1 MLPAPDASI
10 TPVAPVGLVGSLV
23 LTGLLIAAAGW
34 LSWLF
39 VIWASRDLDRGDGP
53 LFLYQER
60 WRIK

>member
-1 MLPAPDASI
+1 MPPAPDASI
-10 TPVAPVGLVGSLV
+10 IPAAPVGLVGSIL
-23 LTGLLIAAAGW
+23 LTVLLIAAAGW

-39 VIWASRDLDRGDGP
+39 VIWARRDLDRGNGP

>member
-10 TPVAPVGLVGSLV
+10 TPVGPVGLVGSLV

-39 VIWASRDLDRGDGP
+39 VIWAGRDLDRGDGP